1 MKVNYYE
8 VLGVERGASEQEI
21 RDRFRKLAREN
32 HPDRYNGSDK
42 ADAERKFQTLTEA
55 VNVLTNVTRRRQH
68 DSELSST
75 TSKGTADFAQVAR
88 AYLGKGV
95 KAFKE
100 GDFRTAYENFDMA
113 VKHNGQDAK
122 AFHYL
127 ALAAVRVPSMARQ
140 AVQAIETAVQREP
153 VNATYL
159 KDAGLILKRAGLVA
173 KALIGMQVT
182 AFGLTHVG
190 RQRQHNEDSYLVADE
205 PGLFLV
211 ADGMG
216 GHAAGEIASRI
227 AVDSISEFI
236 LHTKED
242 DGTWPHA
249 YDEHYKRSTN
259 RLMAAVRLANTRV
272 LEAMRKDARLRGM
285 GTTVVACLADDD
297 MMSFAH
303 VGDSRAYLI
312 RAGHLSRITNDH
324 SWVFE
329 QVQAG
334 MLTEAEAEKHPL
346 RNVITRALGGALSV
360 TPDASEVETRSGD
373 VYLLCSDGLTGMVPE
388 DEIRD
393 IVDKNTD
400 DLEKACQVLID
411 TANERGGL
419 DNVTAILVKTT

>member
-1 MKVNYYE
+1 
-8 VLGVERGASEQEI
+8 
-21 RDRFRKLAREN
+21 
-32 HPDRYNGSDK
+32 
-42 ADAERKFQTLTEA
+42 
-55 VNVLTNVTRRRQH
+55 
-68 DSELSST
+68 
-75 TSKGTADFAQVAR
+75 
-88 AYLGKGV
+88 
-95 KAFKE
+95 
-100 GDFRTAYENFDMA
+100 
-113 VKHNGQDAK
+113 
-122 AFHYL
+122 
-127 ALAAVRVPSMARQ
+127 
-140 AVQAIETAVQREP
+140 
-153 VNATYL
+153 
-159 KDAGLILKRAGLVA
+159 
-173 KALIGMQVT
+173 MQVT

-312 RAGHLSRITNDH
+312 RAGNLSRITNDH

-388 DEIRD
+388 DEIRE